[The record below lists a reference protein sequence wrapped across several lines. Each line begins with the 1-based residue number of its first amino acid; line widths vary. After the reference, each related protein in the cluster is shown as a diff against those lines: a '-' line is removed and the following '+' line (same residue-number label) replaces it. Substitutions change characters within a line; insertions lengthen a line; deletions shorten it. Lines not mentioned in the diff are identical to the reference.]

1 MTGPTD
7 TPAPDPGVV
16 PATTVPDLDD
26 LDGFAD
32 SVRAE
37 ITRHGGTLLTAVGIV
52 VGAASACWSN
62 PAGAGE
68 FQSRRASVLVDVL
81 LEYVTAAAC
90 ACNTT
95 EQRTHQRG
103 DQGFCRLDRVSRSES
118 ED

>member
-16 PATTVPDLDD
+16 PATTVP
-26 LDGFAD
+26 
-32 SVRAE
+32 E
-37 ITRHGGTLLTAVGIV
+37 
-52 VGAASACWSN
+52 
-62 PAGAGE
+62 
-68 FQSRRASVLVDVL
+68 LVDVL